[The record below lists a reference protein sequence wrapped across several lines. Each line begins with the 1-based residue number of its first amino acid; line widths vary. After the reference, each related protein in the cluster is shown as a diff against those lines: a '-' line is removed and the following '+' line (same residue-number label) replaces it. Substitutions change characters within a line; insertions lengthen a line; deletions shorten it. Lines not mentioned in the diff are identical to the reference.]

1 MNSADQKSGA
11 QVLYEALI
19 RQGVSVIFGYPG
31 SGMLPFYD
39 QLYHSPHIRHI
50 LVRHEQA
57 AAHAADGYARVS
69 GKAGVCMATSGPG
82 STNLVTG
89 IAAAFA
95 DSIPIVA
102 LTFNT
107 SSEHSGKGVFQEVDI
122 RSITKTIVKKSWRI
136 QSVEEISSYVQE
148 AFQEAMRYPRGPVLI
163 DIPSD
168 ILKKSTQ
175 SALQDAIEYSDE
187 GKKILSEEECA
198 SFFSLLSNA
207 KRPVFIAGSGIIQ
220 SNSSEQFQRLVEQIN
235 VPIASTVSGVG
246 SISETHSLALE
257 VVGVLGTPYA
267 NSALQQADLIVA
279 WGMHFEPRST
289 ARPDFFA
296 PNARIVQIDIN
307 HGVCG
312 RFIQPTLCLNGE
324 IRSIIDQVLHD
335 SRLSAIHA
343 PSHWL
348 EQIALWKHS
357 CALSYDKNSPS
368 LQPPMIMETLE
379 SLAPRIRIFS
389 GNGLHK
395 YWALRHFHY
404 QYPRQFNT
412 NSRFG
417 AMGFALPGAVGAS
430 IALSNES
437 MVVITGDGDIQ
448 MTIQELATI
457 VDLQVPLKILVFN
470 NGSLG
475 AIRQHQHFSYEKRFI
490 GSSFEKRLPI
500 AAIAREYGI
509 PSETISHNSQI
520 ESAVKRALEYKG
532 PYLIDCIIHPDTFL
546 DKKISISES
555 LDALVCPVEAIV
567 DNISDLA

>member
-1 MNSADQKSGA
+1 MNEATAKTGA
-11 QVLYEALI
+11 SLLYDALI
-19 RQGVSVIFGYPG
+19 QEEVEVIFGYPG
-31 SGMLPFYD
+31 SDMLPLYD
-39 QLYHSPHIRHI
+39 QLYDSPDIRHI

-95 DSIPIVA
+95 DSVPIVA
-102 LTFNT
+102 LTFNA
-107 SSEHSGKGVFQEVDI
+107 SSEHSGKGIFQEADI
-122 RSITKTIVKKSWRI
+122 LSITKTIVKKNWRI
-136 QSVEEISSYVQE
+136 QSVEQISLYVQE
-148 AFQEAMRYPRGPVLI
+148 AFQEAKRYPQGPVLI

-168 ILKKSTQ
+168 ILKKSIQ
-175 SALQDAIEYSDE
+175 NAPQDVIEYEDE
-187 GKKILSEEECA
+187 GKRILSEEECT

-220 SNSSEQFQRLVEQIN
+220 SHSSEQFQRLVEKIN
-235 VPIASTVSGVG
+235 IPVASTVSGVG
-246 SISETHSLALE
+246 SISEIHPLALE
-257 VVGVLGTPYA
+257 VAGVLGTPYA
-267 NSALQQADLIVA
+267 NSALQQADLIIA

-289 ARPDFFA
+289 ARSDFFA
-296 PNARIVQIDIN
+296 PNAHIIQIDIN

-324 IRSIIDQVLHD
+324 IHSIIDQVLHD
-335 SRLSAIHA
+335 SRLSVICT
-343 PSHWL
+343 PSQWL

-357 CALSYDKNSPS
+357 CALRYDKHSS
-368 LQPPMIMETLE
+368 FLQPPMIMETLE
-379 SLAPRIRIFS
+379 SLTPRIRIFS

-417 AMGFALPGAVGAS
+417 AMGFALPGAIGAS

-437 MVVITGDGDIQ
+437 IVVITGDGDIQ

-457 VDLQVPLKILVFN
+457 VDLQAPLKILVFN

-475 AIRQHQHFSYEKRFI
+475 AIRQHQYFSYGKRFI
-490 GSSFEKRLPI
+490 GSSFEKRLPV
-500 AAIAREYGI
+500 AAIAHEYGI
-509 PSETISHNSQI
+509 PSETISHNDQI
-520 ESAVKRALEYKG
+520 ESAVKRAMEHKG
-532 PYLIDCIIHPDTFL
+532 PYLIDCIISPDTFL

-567 DNISDLA
+567 DNISDLV